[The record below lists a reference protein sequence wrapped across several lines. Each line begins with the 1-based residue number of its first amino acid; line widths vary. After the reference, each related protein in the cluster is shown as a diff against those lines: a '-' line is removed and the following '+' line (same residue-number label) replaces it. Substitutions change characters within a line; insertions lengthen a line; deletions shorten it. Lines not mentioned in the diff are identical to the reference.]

1 MTVEAAI
8 TGEVTNAVVRSFV
21 DKARSKNQGKVI
33 AIRAAPNPAARR
45 SFEDHGERVD
55 VVPCVSALAV
65 RVALME
71 HSGGSWLVILTD
83 RSEDDLGAGI
93 LAHFVGNQL
102 RNPDPWEAVRQ
113 RFSATNL
120 DRVLVREYGRPEIA
134 QGILRISP
142 DDGWPA
148 APAGILSADHALGS
162 VARGRLGISG
172 PTIDAL
178 SVLHWTAEGVAT
190 SSIASLRA
198 DAGNEL
204 TDAVLKWI
212 ARACGAAEAPI
223 RQLLVSGAAAEA
235 LPLGLALE
243 PLMHKELNSR
253 PADRIDAEVAL
264 ARLEHRWKGAS
275 PVVNRDGLAA
285 LAQVAGTVARRL
297 LSESKSWHQGR
308 RAVGAADALLAE
320 LQAERLGAQS
330 DLLPSSF
337 DARFRKLADALRTV
351 PALSAVSVV
360 EDAWR
365 LIESHLLFEAPRDD
379 GKDPRV
385 APVRGVVRLVRWLTE
400 PDVAA
405 AGLAEMA
412 IRQSAVDA
420 WVDSAYNDA
429 FSGVADVV
437 LAEAIEHILRLVE
450 ESRAKHDREFAS
462 ALASATKQDDGKT
475 GGFISAGPERVWY
488 LESLL
493 SKVVLPLASTSPL
506 LLIILDGM
514 STVTAAELVQTI
526 VAGHEGWNEVIPKA
540 VDRRV
545 TALAVLPTLTEHS
558 RTSLLCGRL
567 TSGGQKQEQDGFA
580 SLAHAYTSVL
590 HHKKI
595 LDTSRPGFVLH
606 DEVRHD
612 ITEMAIDGTPHKQV
626 VACVLNTIDD
636 ALDRSDPAGTSWN
649 QDAVKHLRPLLAAAL
664 AAGRTVVLTADH
676 GHIVERRKGTQRSY
690 PDISSARSRSASVP
704 AGEEEVLVEGTRVLA
719 HTGRAVLAVDETL
732 RYGPLKAGY
741 HGGAAPA
748 EVVVPV
754 AVLVP
759 STRAEAPPAWK
770 FAGPQ
775 EPLWWSAS
783 PTMQVPTAAV
793 PTGTKPTKAPT
804 LFDEFEAEK
813 PLGSGLGASVI
824 ASKTYKDQVKLAGRV
839 TVDNDTIGL
848 FIDALATASGSRMQ
862 MPTAAVVIRVPLAR
876 MRGAVAQLQKLL
888 NVEGYA
894 VLRSDGSELVLDVP
908 LLREQF
914 GLGT

>member
-1 MTVEAAI
+1 MTVEAGIA
-8 TGEVTNAVVRSFV
+8 GEVTNAVVRSFV

-33 AIRAAPNPAARR
+33 AIRATPDPDARR
-45 SFEDHGERVD
+45 SFEDHGELVD

-65 RVALME
+65 RAALME
-71 HSGGSWLVILTD
+71 HPADSWLVILTD
-83 RSEDDLGAGI
+83 RSEEDLGAGI

-113 RFSATNL
+113 RFSATNF
-120 DRVLVREYGRPEIA
+120 DRVLVREYRRPEIA

-142 DDGWPA
+142 DDGWAP
-148 APAGILSADHALGS
+148 APAGILSADHAFGS
-162 VARGRLGISG
+162 VARERFGISG
-172 PTIDAL
+172 STIDAL
-178 SVLHWTAEGVAT
+178 SVLRWTSEGIAT
-190 SSIASLRA
+190 SSIAALRT

-204 TDAVLKWI
+204 TDAVLAWI
-212 ARACGAAEAPI
+212 AKACGAAEAPM

-243 PLMHKELNSR
+243 PLTQKGLDSK
-253 PADRIDAEVAL
+253 PAERVEAEVAL
-264 ARLEHRWKGAS
+264 ARLEHRWKGAA
-275 PVVNRDGLAA
+275 PVVSRDGLAA
-285 LAQVAGTVARRL
+285 LAQAAGTVARRL
-297 LSESKSWHQGR
+297 LSESKTWHEGR
-308 RAVGAADALLAE
+308 RAVDAADALVAE

-330 DLLPSSF
+330 NLLPSSF
-337 DARFRKLADALRTV
+337 DDRFRTLADALRRV
-351 PALSAVSVV
+351 PAADAVSGV

-365 LIESHLLFEAPRDD
+365 LAEGHLLFEAPRDD
-379 GKDPRV
+379 GKDARV
-385 APVRGVVRLVRWLTE
+385 APARGAVRLVRWLAA
-400 PDVAA
+400 PDIAT
-405 AGLAEMA
+405 AGLADMA

-429 FSGVADVV
+429 FTGVADAG

-450 ESRAKHDREFAS
+450 ERRRTHDRQFAA
-462 ALASATKQDDGKT
+462 ALAATTHQDEGKAAGFVA
-475 GGFISAGPERVWY
+475 GGSDRVWY
-488 LESLL
+488 LENLL
-493 SKVVLPLASTSPL
+493 AKVVLPLASTSPL
-506 LLIILDGM
+506 LLVVLDGM
-514 STVTAAELVQTI
+514 STATAVELVQTI

-540 VDRRV
+540 ASRRMS
-545 TALAVLPTLTEHS
+545 ALAVLPTLTEHS

-567 TSGGQKQEQDGFA
+567 ASGGQKQEQDGFA
-580 SLAHAYTSVL
+580 ALAHAHTSVL

-649 QDAVKHLRPLLAAAL
+649 QDAVKHLRPILAAAL

-676 GHIVERRKGTQRSY
+676 GHIVERRRGAQRPY
-690 PDISSARSRSASVP
+690 PDISSARSRAASSP
-704 AGEEEVLVEGTRVLA
+704 AGEDEVQVEGSRVLA
-719 HTGRAVLAVDETL
+719 HGGSAVLAVQETL

-748 EVVVPV
+748 EAVVPV

-775 EPLWWSAS
+775 EPLWWSAA
-783 PTMQVPTAAV
+783 PALHVPTVAV
-793 PTGTKPTKAPT
+793 PVGKKPPTAPT

-813 PLGSGLGASVI
+813 PFGAGLGASVI
-824 ASKTYKDQVKLAGRV
+824 ASKTYKDQAKLAGRV
-839 TVDNDTIGL
+839 TVDETAIGL
-848 FIDALATASGSRMQ
+848 FIDALASASGSRMQ
-862 MPTAAVVIRVPLAR
+862 MATAAVVIRVPPAR

-894 VLRSDGSELVLDVP
+894 VLRSDGSELVLDVS

-914 GLGT
+914 GLGA